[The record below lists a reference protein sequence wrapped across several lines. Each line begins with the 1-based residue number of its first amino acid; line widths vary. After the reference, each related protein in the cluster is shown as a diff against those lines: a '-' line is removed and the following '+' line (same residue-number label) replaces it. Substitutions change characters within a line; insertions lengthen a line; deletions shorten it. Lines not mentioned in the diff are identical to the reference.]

1 MKSLCGFHGISVLA
15 GQFSSAFVA
24 LWRQPI
30 MASSHRIPTRQNEP
44 IVFLLILGT
53 TTGAVYALSQRRL
66 VKRDRKADHRYWKA
80 LRKSEKQ
87 DRKAERRYDHLLYRN
102 P

>member
-1 MKSLCGFHGISVLA
+1 MATTYHGII
-15 GQFSSAFVA
+15 SSDSDKAKRTHCISFD
-24 LWRQPI
+24 I
-30 MASSHRIPTRQNEP
+30 
-44 IVFLLILGT
+44 GT